1 MALFPA
7 SFIDDLKSHADIV
20 QVVQERVP
28 LRRSGVTWKGL
39 CPFHGEKTPSFQ
51 VSGDKGFFHCFGCGV
66 GGDVI
71 KFIELYDKVTFPE
84 AVRQLAAR
92 VGLTVPEAEDA
103 NQDGESQR
111 DRDSLLKAHEVA
123 AAWFR
128 VQLETPAG
136 AAARRQLKQRSLSA
150 ETIDRI
156 GAGYAPA
163 SREALKARLL
173 EEGFALPVLLRSG
186 LLVQRDVQGDVQ
198 RDEPTVLDRFRNR
211 LMIPICRDN
220 GAIVAFGG
228 RAMDAGQQPK
238 YLNSPET
245 PIYTKGRIL
254 YGLHLSKGPISRA
267 KHAVMVEGYFDFAQA
282 YQAGITNV
290 VASSGTALT
299 PPQARL
305 LKRFAS
311 KVVLSFDPDAAGQ
324 GAAARSSE
332 LLVAE
337 GFQVNVAMLPAGDD
351 PDTFIRKEGGAA
363 YQEKLRN
370 SRQYLDY
377 LLDRTA
383 AGHDFSKDDSR
394 REFLTAMLTVAARI
408 PDAVARDQFADRLA
422 HKARITEEVVRAEIR
437 KAAVHR
443 QTVVEQRKV
452 PMFGQVKPAERGL
465 IWALM
470 RDPAAGVTAMA
481 ELDDQDLQ
489 GLAAQSIFLQARSL
503 QEFPADSLPRTLIER
518 LSKGEAG
525 LVEEISRQPSAPA
538 GAPDCVKALKKLRV
552 DRERADVQREIDE
565 LQEQGATRDEAR
577 INTLL
582 VRMRVLSQRG
592 ESLMGSDAPART

>member
-20 QVVQERVP
+20 QIVQERVA
-28 LRRSGVTWKGL
+28 LRRSGSAWKGL

-51 VSGDKGFFHCFGCGV
+51 VNGDKGFFHCFGCGV

-71 KFIELYDKVTFPE
+71 KFVELYDKVAFPE

-92 VGLTVPEAEDA
+92 VGLTVPEPEDSK
-103 NQDGESQR
+103 QDLESQR

-128 VQLETPAG
+128 EQLATPVA
-136 AAARRQLKQRSLSA
+136 AAARRQLEDRGLTA
-150 ETIDRI
+150 ETIERI

-163 SREALKARLL
+163 ARDALKTRLL
-173 EEGFALPVLLRSG
+173 KEGFSIPLLVRSG
-186 LLVQRDVQGDVQ
+186 LLIQRDAQNND
-198 RDEPTVLDRFRNR
+198 RTVLDRFRNR

-228 RAMDAGQQPK
+228 RAMDDGQQPK

-245 PIYTKGRIL
+245 PIYVKGRTL
-254 YGLHLSKGPISRA
+254 YGLHLSKTAIARA

-299 PPQARL
+299 PSQVKL
-305 LKRFAS
+305 LKRFAL

-337 GFQVNVAMLPAGDD
+337 GFQVNVAMLPAGED
-351 PDTFIRKEGGAA
+351 PDNFIRRAGGAA
-363 YQEKLRN
+363 YQERLRG
-370 SRQYLDY
+370 SRPYLEY
-377 LLDRTA
+377 LLDRA
-383 AGHDFSKDDSR
+383 SAGHDFSRDDSR
-394 REFLTAMLTVAARI
+394 REFLNTMLAVAARI
-408 PDAVARDQFADRLA
+408 PDAAARDQFADRLA

-443 QTVVEQRKV
+443 QTAVEDRKLSSLD
-452 PMFGQVKPAERGL
+452 QLKPAERGL
-465 IWALM
+465 IWAII
-470 RDPAAGVTAMA
+470 RDSQAGIAALAA
-481 ELDDQDLQ
+481 LEERDLD
-489 GLAAQSIFLQARSL
+489 GLASATILQQARSL
-503 QEFPADSLPRTLIER
+503 QGWPIESLPGTLRER
-518 LSKGEAG
+518 LSKGETG
-525 LVEEISRQPSAPA
+525 IIDEIGRQASPPA
-538 GAPDCVKALKKLRV
+538 AASDCVRAIKKLRA
-552 DRERADVQREIDE
+552 DRERADVQREIDR
-565 LQEQGATRDEAR
+565 LQEEGPGRDETR

-582 VRMRVLSQRG
+582 VKKRELAQRI
-592 ESLMGSDAPART
+592 ESLMEAESRS